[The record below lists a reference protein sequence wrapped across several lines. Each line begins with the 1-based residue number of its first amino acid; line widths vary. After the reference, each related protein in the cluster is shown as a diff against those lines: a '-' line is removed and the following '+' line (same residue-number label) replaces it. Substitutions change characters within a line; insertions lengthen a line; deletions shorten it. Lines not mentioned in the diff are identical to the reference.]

1 MKKKSLKSHFKTSW
15 FKTASVALG
24 VALLL
29 AVPAASTLNAKAD
42 GETVNLDELD
52 TNYGYV
58 SVPDQEYAES
68 VYEESDA

>member
-29 AVPAASTLNAKAD
+29 AEALVLAEVTVVVVTGLAVVPEVPLVLEGAVEPLAGD
-42 GETVNLDELD
+42 TV
-52 TNYGYV
+52 V
-58 SVPDQEYAES
+58 
-68 VYEESDA
+68 